1 MSSTRNSKLETRNF
15 KRLALVVLGLLL
27 VSQAPFACRRYRL
40 GRLRA
45 AVEGLN
51 ARRLPAPPEDPFED
65 YAGVFHVHSSL
76 GGHSEGRPEEI
87 VSAAA
92 SNGLAFVV
100 MTEHP
105 AAGVNTAEATL
116 RGPHGGVLF
125 VGGSELVARGGERLF
140 VVPGFAQ
147 PPAADSLPLP
157 ELIARAKAEGRL
169 ALLAYPEQL
178 GEWPAGGY
186 DGIEVYNLYTNA
198 REINYV
204 RLFFDGLW
212 SYAAHPDLLFATFYE
227 RPGGN
232 LKRWDEVNAA
242 GAARASAVAGND
254 AHANVGFDLAWPG
267 GGKLFGVRLDPYERS
282 FRVVRNHVL
291 LRRGEPLSAEALL
304 EALRAGRSYIAF
316 DLFGEAAGFRFQAE
330 NARGRKTMGEEISLA
345 DGTVRLRARAP
356 VECRLLF
363 FRDGEV
369 FAEAGGPSEKE
380 LIIERP
386 GVYRVEA
393 YLDQLGSFLHGKP
406 WIISNPIYV
415 RQGAVASSQ

>member
-1 MSSTRNSKLETRNF
+1 MSSTRDSKPATRNF
-15 KRLALVVLGLLL
+15 KKIALVALGVLLA
-27 VSQAPFACRRYRL
+27 SQLPFAYRRYRL

-45 AVEGLN
+45 AVAELN
-51 ARRLPAPPEDPFED
+51 ARRAPAPTGDPFED
-65 YAGVFHVHSSL
+65 HAGVFHVHSAL

-92 SNGLAFVV
+92 ANGLAFVV

-116 RGPHGGVLF
+116 RGAHRGVLF
-125 VGGSELVARGGERLF
+125 VNGSELVARGGARLF
-140 VVPGFAQ
+140 VVPGFAS
-147 PPAADSLPLP
+147 PAPAADSLALP

-178 GEWPAGGY
+178 REWPPGGY

-198 REINYV
+198 RAINYA
-204 RLFFDGLW
+204 RLLFDALW
-212 SYAAHPDLLFATFYE
+212 SYASHPDLLFATFYE
-227 RPGGN
+227 RPSEN

-242 GAARASAVAGND
+242 GAARASAVAGSD
-254 AHANVGFDLAWPG
+254 AHANVGFDFGWA
-267 GGKLFGVRLDPYERS
+267 GGKLFGVKFDPYERS

-291 LRRGEPLSAEALL
+291 LRKGEPPSAEGVI
-304 EALRAGRSYIAF
+304 EALRVGRGYIAF
-316 DLFGEAAGFRFQAE
+316 DLFGDAAGFRFHAD
-330 NARGRKTMGEEISLA
+330 NASGLKTMGEEIALA
-345 DGTVRLRARAP
+345 AGGPVRLRARAP

-369 FAEAGGPSEKE
+369 FAEAGAAMEKE
-380 LIIERP
+380 LIVDRP

-393 YLDQLGSFLHGKP
+393 YLDQLGGFLDGKP

-415 RQGAVASSQ
+415 R